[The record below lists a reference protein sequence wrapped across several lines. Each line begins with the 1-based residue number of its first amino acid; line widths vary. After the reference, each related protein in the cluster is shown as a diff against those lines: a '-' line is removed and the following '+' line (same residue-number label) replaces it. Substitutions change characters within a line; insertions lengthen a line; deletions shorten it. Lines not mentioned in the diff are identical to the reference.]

1 MTLGLT
7 ACTSNVEMK
16 AVHYDYLINDGNSKV
31 WMIQQMIVN
40 KSNITAQRDAQKEL
54 LIFYGTGRFQYI
66 PIKQLGH
73 KSGKV
78 GSYFVFSSEK
88 VLKMYFRESIWKFK
102 MKEISEDSI
111 YLEPVKGS
119 DAQFSMLL
127 VPLKEIQI

>member
-1 MTLGLT
+1 
-7 ACTSNVEMK
+7 MK

-40 KSNITAQRDAQKEL
+40 KSNITAQKDAQKEL
-54 LIFYGTGRFQYI
+54 LIFFGTGRFQYI

-73 KSGKV
+73 KSGEV

-88 VLKMYFRESIWKFK
+88 VVKMYFKEAIWKFK

-119 DAQFSMLL
+119 DAKFSMLL